1 MMKAILLLI
10 LAVSVIP
17 VSIIT
22 MMWGWGLR
30 NLCEE
35 CFAPPDDAPVYS
47 CPPGIVPCDKCGR
60 YDSRNEHGLHVHHY
74 LYKQNIND

>member
-22 MMWGWGLR
+22 MMWGWRLKAESWGWIAFGFIYAWVILP
-30 NLCEE
+30 LVGTTIKAME
-35 CFAPPDDAPVYS
+35 D
-47 CPPGIVPCDKCGR
+47 
-60 YDSRNEHGLHVHHY
+60 
-74 LYKQNIND
+74 